1 MRSSGSCNTPY
12 FFKRDV
18 RIEINPSNN
27 EMEGNDYEDDL
38 GDYSL

>member
-1 MRSSGSCNTPY
+1 MVTHRI
-12 FFKRDV
+12 FLRRV
-18 RIEINPSNN
+18 RIEINLSNN